1 MEVGGRRC
9 GYICYASKT
18 RRGVWRARA
27 HTRYRFL
34 FMPAI
39 LRHDGTPSCFY
50 GHPSAH
56 AVQPSFPIRMQIAPP
71 RRVLSSELFVSLSF
85 AENIRRPRNSRYI
98 ASDRGRKRT
107 FPFLLFT
114 SDLPRLRFKRIPSLP
129 IFLRPLTLNSP
140 FALPPLFHEFTLLKG
155 AWRRNW
161 KTTSFK
167 TRDFNTEE
175 FFLIGKEFRFGRR

>member
-1 MEVGGRRC
+1 MWVHLLREQNSEGSM
-9 GYICYASKT
+9 A
-18 RRGVWRARA
+18 RARA
-27 HTRYRFL
+27 HTIPL
-34 FMPAI
+34 FIYAGHFAARRNAI
-39 LRHDGTPSCFY
+39 LFLWPPLSPRRPTLVS
-50 GHPSAH
+50 HPH
-56 AVQPSFPIRMQIAPP
+56 ADSSPPPSFIFRTF
-71 RRVLSSELFVSLSF
+71 RVFVVRGEHQASTKLALHRQRSWTKTNVSLSF
-85 AENIRRPRNSRYI
+85 VHLRSAPILRL
-98 ASDRGRKRT
+98 KRT
-107 FPFLLFT
+107 
-114 SDLPRLRFKRIPSLP
+114 PSLP